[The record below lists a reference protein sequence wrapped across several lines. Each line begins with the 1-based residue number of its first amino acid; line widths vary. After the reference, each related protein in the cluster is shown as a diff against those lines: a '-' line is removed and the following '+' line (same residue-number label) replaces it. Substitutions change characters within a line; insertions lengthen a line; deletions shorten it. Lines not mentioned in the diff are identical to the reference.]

1 MRSPRVNKRNNKVA
15 SIPLHERV
23 AGDLKKGIDRGVYKV
38 GDLLPSENELCASYD
53 TTRPT
58 VRHALLRLA
67 NMGYIVRY
75 KGKGSIVA
83 EPKKALGILS
93 VSGVTAGV
101 GPEKL
106 KTRIVQKPIIRQWPI
121 DLLPEIN
128 EIELA
133 AGCIYFTRLR
143 IISDRPVLFE
153 ETFISNLGMQGLTKS
168 NLDNRSLFETLK
180 EQYNI
185 EVKGGMQRIWAKKAD
200 KLTSDLLKIKRNSP
214 IVYMKRKM
222 RTNIKDLNI
231 YAWLSCD
238 TQDYYLEDHF

>member
-1 MRSPRVNKRNNKVA
+1 MKSVRINNRGET
-15 SIPLHERV
+15 IPLYERV
-23 AGDLKKGIDRGVYKV
+23 AGDLKKEIDKGNYKL
-38 GDLLPSENELCASYD
+38 GDLLPSENELCATYD
-53 TTRPT
+53 TTRHT
-58 VRHALLRLA
+58 IRHALLRLI
-67 NMGYIVRY
+67 NMGYIIRH
-75 KGKGSIVA
+75 KGKGSIVSQA
-83 EPKKALGILS
+83 KRALGILS

-106 KTRIVQKPIIRQWPI
+106 KTSILQKPITRQWPI
-121 DLLPEIN
+121 DLLPEVN

-153 ETFISNLGMQGLTKS
+153 ETFISNLGMQCLTKA
-168 NLDNRSLFETLK
+168 NLENRSLFKTLN

-185 EVKGGMQRIWAKKAD
+185 EIKGGMQRIWAKKAD
-200 KLTSDLLKIKRNSP
+200 KSISDVLKIKRNSP

-222 RTNIKDLNI
+222 NTNVKDLNI

-238 TQDYYLEDHF
+238 TQDYYLEDYF